1 MKKMVREKVKV
12 EIEIGLHARPAAE
25 FVKIAERFKS
35 KVRVCKDGIWV
46 NGKSILSLLTLAA
59 EKGSE
64 LIIETDGVDEQEAI
78 RALKNFL
85 SNQ

>member
-1 MKKMVREKVKV
+1 MVRENVKV

-35 KVRVCKDGIWV
+35 NIRVCKDGIWV

-64 LIIETDGVDEQEAI
+64 LILEADGIDEKEAI
-78 RALKNFL
+78 AALKKFL
-85 SNQ
+85 SAK

>member
-1 MKKMVREKVKV
+1 MIREKARV

-35 KVRVCKDGIWV
+35 KIRVCKDGIWA

-59 EKGSE
+59 EKNSE
-64 LIIETDGVDEQEAI
+64 LILEADGPDEQEAVN
-78 RALKNFL
+78 ALKKFL
-85 SNQ
+85 ANK

>member
-1 MKKMVREKVKV
+1 MHMLREKVKV

-35 KVRVCKDGIWV
+35 KIRVCKDGIWV

-59 EKGSE
+59 ERGSE
-64 LIIETDGVDEQEAI
+64 LILEADGIDEKEAI
-78 RALKNFL
+78 EALKKFL
-85 SNQ
+85 SSK